1 MWQYNLPTGSS
12 RFNMPESITSSAAK
26 PPRLKSPSV
35 LLTLLVLLSSA
46 CSGHANSRPSV
57 PGEADMQA
65 YLLVYFQDNTH
76 SLHFALSTDGYTFTA
91 LNNGDPIVAGDKV
104 ASQKG
109 VRDPHITRGPDGA
122 FYLAMT
128 DLHLFAQRLGYRTTQ
143 WERPQEKYDWGN
155 NRGFVLMKSS
165 DLINWTDRN
174 VLLTEAF
181 DELKEMGCA
190 WAPQT
195 IYDPEA
201 GKMML
206 YFTMRMGHGR
216 TKLYYAY
223 TDDDFTKLTTLPQ
236 ILFAYPNA
244 EIQVLDADITHLPD
258 GRYCMMYVAQ
268 ENPGGIKMA
277 FSDSINKG
285 YEYRPQWVDLEPGAC
300 EAPNVFK
307 RIGEDKWVLMVDAF
321 SLRPSNFGFCET
333 TDFVTFKDL
342 GHFNDGVMR
351 TTNFSSPK
359 HGAVTPLTKAEAD
372 RLAHHW
378 GLELQW

>member
-1 MWQYNLPTGSS
+1 MQADRQSFRRFTLVRSTEPLTAERAWQKN
-12 RFNMPESITSSAAK
+12 SSA
-26 PPRLKSPSV
+26 V
-35 LLTLLVLLSSA
+35 LALLVLLSLS
-46 CSGHANSRPSV
+46 CLGNANRLSSTPD
-57 PGEADMQA
+57 EKDMQA

-76 SLHFALSTDGYTFTA
+76 SLHFALSTDGYAFTA
-91 LNNGDPIVAGDKV
+91 VNNGVPVVAGDTI

-109 VRDPHITRGPDGA
+109 VRDPHIARGPDGA

-128 DLHLFAQRLGYRTTQ
+128 DLHLNAQRLGYRTTR
-143 WERPQEKYDWGN
+143 WERPQEQYDWGN

-165 DLINWTDRN
+165 DLINWTHSN

-236 ILFAYPNA
+236 SLFEYPND
-244 EIQVLDADITHLPD
+244 QVQILDADIIPLPD
-258 GRYCMMYVAQ
+258 GRYCMTYVAQ
-268 ENPGGIKMA
+268 ENPGGIKLV
-277 FSDSINKG
+277 FSKSINKG
-285 YEYRPQWVDLEPGAC
+285 YEYDPKWVDLEPGAC

-333 TDFVTFKDL
+333 TDFKTFTDL
-342 GHFNDGVMR
+342 GHFNDGPMK
-351 TTNFSSPK
+351 TTNFTSPK
-359 HGAVTPLTKAEAD
+359 HGAVIQLTQAEAD
-372 RLAHHW
+372 KLASHW
-378 GLELQW
+378 GLELKW

>member
-1 MWQYNLPTGSS
+1 MQEHELPTGPS
-12 RFNMPESITSSAAK
+12 RFNLPQAPASSAARR
-26 PPRLKSPSV
+26 PWLEGCSV
-35 LLTLLVLLSSA
+35 LSALLVVLSSA
-46 CSGHANSRPSV
+46 CAGRANSRPSL
-57 PGEADMQA
+57 PDEEDMQA
-65 YLLVYFQDNTH
+65 YLLVYFRDNTH

-91 LNNGDPIVAGDKV
+91 VNDDNPIVPGDKV

-109 VRDPHITRGPDGA
+109 VRDPHIARGPDGA

-128 DLHLFAQRLGYRTTQ
+128 DLHLFAQRLGYRTTR
-143 WERPQEKYDWGN
+143 WERPQEQYDWGN

-165 DLINWTDRN
+165 DLVNWTHSN

-206 YFTMRMGHGR
+206 YFTMRQGHGR

-223 TDDDFTKLTTLPQ
+223 TDDAFTKLTTLPQ
-236 ILFAYPNA
+236 ILFEYPN
-244 EIQVLDADITHLPD
+244 EEVQVLDADITRLPD

-268 ENPGGIKMA
+268 ERPGGIKMA
-277 FSDSINKG
+277 FSNSINKG
-285 YEYRPQWVDLEPGAC
+285 YEYQPQWVDLEPGAC

-307 RIGEDKWVLMVDAF
+307 RIGQDKWVLMVDAF

-333 TDFVTFKDL
+333 TDFKTFTDL
-342 GHFNDGVMR
+342 GHFNDGPMK

-359 HGAVTPLTKAEAD
+359 HGAVIQLTKTEAD
-372 RLAHHW
+372 SLAKHW